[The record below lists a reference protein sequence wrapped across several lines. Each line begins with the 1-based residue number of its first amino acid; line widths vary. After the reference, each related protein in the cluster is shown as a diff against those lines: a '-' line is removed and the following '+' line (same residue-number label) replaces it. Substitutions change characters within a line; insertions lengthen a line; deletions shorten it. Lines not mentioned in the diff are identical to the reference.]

1 MRVIKKMT
9 LFWVNYCFKC
19 FKILHFYRFGLFN
32 SIFCIYSHAVFIIR
46 HDSPR
51 KHPNLGGYERT
62 HNPPPPPRK
71 ADIARSQLFVNKSRC
86 ATVPEDFAQVQTALR
101 EPSLYFPNANKTTG
115 SQMRP
120 FIHLL
125 SAGIKVCQHSLSL
138 PLWPNSEARLF
149 RRSRLSP
156 ARGLQWESFRGGR
169 EGEGV

>member
-1 MRVIKKMT
+1 MT
-9 LFWVNYCFKC
+9 HFWVNYCFKC
-19 FKILHFYRFGLFN
+19 FKIQNFYRFSLFN
-32 SIFCIYSHAVFIIR
+32 SIFLIYSHAVFIR
-46 HDSPR
+46 HDAPR

-62 HNPPPPPRK
+62 YKPPPRK
-71 ADIARSQLFVNKSRC
+71 ADIAWSQLEPVRHSTRGLC
-86 ATVPEDFAQVQTALR
+86 AGPNGLMR
-101 EPSLYFPNANKTTG
+101 SLTLLPNANKTTG
-115 SQMRP
+115 SQIRP

-156 ARGLQWESFRGGR
+156 AHGLQWESFKGGH